1 MGVTLDN
8 GSIAELLARA
18 SEAET
23 ERPVRSRALRKAARA
38 ALMWPEEAAALR
50 ESGRSL
56 TELRRVGPTIA
67 RMIAGW
73 IADPPEVPEPP
84 RTRRGFI
91 TMAAA
96 RAIIAS
102 DPSRRGALRGDLQT
116 HTTYSDGAASVREMA
131 ESYAALGH
139 EYAAITDHS
148 VGLKIAGGMDEATLA
163 RQGEEIRTVNG
174 ELQARSFPLRLAW
187 AIEMNLSPAGE
198 GDMEPDVL
206 GRLDLVL
213 GAFHSKLRIAE
224 DQTDR
229 YLAAVR
235 NPDVH
240 VLAHPRGRVFNT
252 RPGLNADWPR
262 VFAAAA
268 EEGMAVE
275 CDCYPDRQ
283 DLDIELLRA
292 AGEAGCT
299 ISIGTDAHHPDELRF
314 IEIGVAA
321 TIAAGIPPERVLNFR
336 PLPELLEWS
345 RGEARSAR
353 RPR

>member
-1 MGVTLDN
+1 VTLDN
-8 GSIAELLARA
+8 GSIAELLAGA

-38 ALMWPEEAAALR
+38 ALMWPEEAAAVR

-67 RMIAGW
+67 RMIGAW
-73 IADPPEVPEPP
+73 LADPPDVPEPP
-84 RTRRGFI
+84 RTRLGFI
-91 TMAAA
+91 TMASA
-96 RAIIAS
+96 RAIIES
-102 DPSRRGALRGDLQT
+102 NPGRRESLLGDLQT
-116 HTTYSDGAASVREMA
+116 HTTYSDGSASIREMA
-131 ESYAALGH
+131 EAMGALGH
-139 EYAAITDHS
+139 SYAAITDHS
-148 VGLKIAGGMDEATLA
+148 VGLPIAGGMDEATLA
-163 RQGEEIRTVNG
+163 RQGLELREVNR
-174 ELQARSFPLRLAW
+174 ELAKEDGLQLVW

-206 GRLDLVL
+206 ARLDLVL
-213 GAFHSKLRIAE
+213 GAFHSKLRIVD
-224 DQTDR
+224 DQTER
-229 YLAAVR
+229 YLAAIR

-240 VLAHPRGRVFNT
+240 VIAHPRGRVFNT

-268 EEGMAVE
+268 EEGVALE

-283 DLDIELLRA
+283 DLNIELLRA

-321 TIAAGIPPERVLNFR
+321 TIAAGIPPERILNFR
-336 PLPELLEWS
+336 PRPELLEWS
-345 RGEARSAR
+345 RGEERSGR